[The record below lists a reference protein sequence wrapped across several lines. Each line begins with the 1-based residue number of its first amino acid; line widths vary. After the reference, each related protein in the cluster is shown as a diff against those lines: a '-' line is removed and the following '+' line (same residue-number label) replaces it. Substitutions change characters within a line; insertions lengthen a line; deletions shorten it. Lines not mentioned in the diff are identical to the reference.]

1 MINLEIKET
10 DLYQELNIFYEGNK
24 IGEAE
29 IRLNDKMLSRLTIFP
44 PYQNKGFGT
53 KVVEYLNNKYQCNC
67 LWVNADNEQAIHIY
81 EKNGYK
87 KIEPTMYLM
96 RR

>member
-1 MINLEIKET
+1 MMDLEIKET

-29 IRLNDKMLSRLTIFP
+29 VRLNDKMLSRLTIFP

-53 KVVEYLNNKYQCNC
+53 KVVKYLNNKYQCNC
-67 LWVNADNEQAIHIY
+67 LWVNADNEQAIRIY